1 MQAGKFGG
9 EDRKDGKT
17 LSESDKLELSVCDVS
32 SDEFKKTW
40 LTLKELHDKELHR
53 LQTKL
58 TNLRKE
64 RLGDGRWTG
73 SIARIKELTE
83 QQKVLNGTIQALR
96 EQLRSKTCDR
106 CSVNETYKSTL
117 QQEFYD
123 IQQRNLRFIAEIT
136 AERNKLREENKML
149 SEKLKVTQQKL
160 SSSESSDDFIPCAQ
174 KAGSVFTVR
183 DPTDDNQMLL
193 PMRFKEQPHTTQI
206 KSRGKKERQHSQE
219 LTILPHSPDLFDM
232 AETSYDK
239 IASNTSKSTTEGTST
254 QKTPTLFPLLYT
266 QSTQREHEFH
276 VVSNLSEEKPVQAK
290 KLELFAQKT
299 STQRTSTQ
307 MDFPWTFSSLGTEQ
321 NPVIEVVSETSEENL
336 PDNRLTL
343 QSYTEKKQTVS
354 SNVFPLDY
362 TSRRKRSS
370 IGIPRYNIG
379 FSERHSSYQ
388 IPYIQQSTVKK
399 NTTESI
405 VATGY
410 GAEKPQGDDQSS
422 IVGSRIK
429 RKAKMQTERRK

>member
-9 EDRKDGKT
+9 EDRKDDKG
-17 LSESDKLELSVCDVS
+17 LSESEKLELSVCDVS
-32 SDEFKKTW
+32 SDEFKKAW

-64 RLGDGRWTG
+64 RLGNGRWTG
-73 SIARIKELTE
+73 STARIKELTE
-83 QQKVLNGTIQALR
+83 QQKVLNATIQALR

-117 QQEFYD
+117 QKEFYD
-123 IQQRNLRFIAEIT
+123 IQQRNLKFIAEIT

-149 SEKLKVTQQKL
+149 SEKLRVTQQKL
-160 SSSESSDDFIPCAQ
+160 SSSNSSDDLIPCAQ
-174 KAGSVFTVR
+174 KAEPVFTAR
-183 DPTDDNQMLL
+183 DPTGDQLLL
-193 PMRFKEQPHTTQI
+193 PMRLKERPNTAHVKSREKKEQ
-206 KSRGKKERQHSQE
+206 QHSQQLAI
-219 LTILPHSPDLFDM
+219 LTHSPDLFDL

-239 IASNTSKSTTEGTST
+239 VASNNSKSTTEGTST

-266 QSTQREHEFH
+266 QSTQREHEFQG
-276 VVSNLSEEKPVQAK
+276 VSNLSEEKPSRSK
-290 KLELFAQKT
+290 KLELFTQKA
-299 STQRTSTQ
+299 STQRASTQ
-307 MDFPWTFSSLGTEQ
+307 MDFPWTFSNFGIEQ
-321 NPVIEVVSETSEENL
+321 SPVIEAVSETSEENM
-336 PDNRLTL
+336 PFNRRTI
-343 QSYTEKKQTVS
+343 QSYSEKKQTIS
-354 SNVFPLDY
+354 ANVFPLDY

-379 FSERHSSYQ
+379 YSERSSSYQ
-388 IPYIQQSTVKK
+388 IPSIQQSTSKK
-399 NTTESI
+399 NTNEST

-410 GAEKPQGDDQSS
+410 GTDRLQGDDQSS

-429 RKAKMQTERRK
+429 RKAKPTERRK